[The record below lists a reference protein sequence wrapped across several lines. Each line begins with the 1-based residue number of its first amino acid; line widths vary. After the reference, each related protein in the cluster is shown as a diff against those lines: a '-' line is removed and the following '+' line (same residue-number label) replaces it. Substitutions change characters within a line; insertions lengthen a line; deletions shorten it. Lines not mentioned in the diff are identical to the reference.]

1 MRPRILVTHA
11 GRQYSHRFASA
22 VQARDWLTGY
32 WSGVPATG
40 AWAGDAAGLISPD
53 LQISAPWAPA
63 IRRVLER
70 LLPARSRG
78 WGDFLANRSF
88 DGWASSRLPRA
99 GAAVVVG
106 YEVGCLHSFRV
117 AKQLGALT
125 ILDAA
130 ALHHRSQRRW
140 SDEPGRSRLAK
151 SLVRVKDAE
160 LELADFV
167 ITTSEFARMTY
178 VDAGFPPDRVRA
190 VQLGADLGRFVP
202 GPRAG
207 AGSAPRFCFVGS
219 TIERKGIRELAVAME
234 DVLAEVPDAQLRVA
248 GAVLGPGAELRSRR
262 ARGWTF
268 LGKLR
273 GEALVDLYRSS
284 DALLLPS
291 LEDSFGMVV
300 AEALACG
307 TPALVSDRTGAS
319 DLIRE
324 DVNGWV
330 VPAGDAEQL
339 TARMLWIARNLEA
352 VRELDKACVESVSQA
367 SWEEYSRRLCETL
380 EDFIRIGPRA

>member
-1 MRPRILVTHA
+1 MKPRLLVTHA

-22 VQARDWLTGY
+22 VQARGWLVGY
-32 WSGVPATG
+32 WSGVPTAG
-40 AWAGDAAGLISPD
+40 AWAGEAAGLISPD
-53 LQISAPWAPA
+53 LQVSAPWAPA

-70 LLPARSRG
+70 LLPARARG

-88 DGWASSRLPRA
+88 DTWASRRLPRA

-106 YEVGCLHSFRV
+106 YEAGCLRLFRV
-117 AKQLGALT
+117 AKQLGMLT

-130 ALHHRSQRRW
+130 AFHHRSQRRW
-140 SDEPGRSRLAK
+140 SDESGGSRLAK
-151 SLVRVKDAE
+151 SLARVKDAE

-167 ITTSEFARMTY
+167 ITTSEFARKTY
-178 VDAGFPPDRVRA
+178 LDSGFPPNRVRA
-190 VQLGADLGRFVP
+190 VPLGADLARFVP
-202 GPRAG
+202 GPRTEAG
-207 AGSAPRFCFVGS
+207 PVPKFCFVGA
-219 TIERKGIRELAVAME
+219 TIERKGIRELGAAME
-234 DVLAEVPDAQLRVA
+234 RLLAEFPEAELRVA

-262 ARGWTF
+262 ARGWVF

-273 GEALVDLYRSS
+273 GDALVDLYRSS

-307 TPALVSDRTGAS
+307 TPALVSDRTGAC

-339 TARMLWIARNLEA
+339 AAKMLWIARNLEA
-352 VRELDKACVESVSQA
+352 VRGLEEACVESARQA